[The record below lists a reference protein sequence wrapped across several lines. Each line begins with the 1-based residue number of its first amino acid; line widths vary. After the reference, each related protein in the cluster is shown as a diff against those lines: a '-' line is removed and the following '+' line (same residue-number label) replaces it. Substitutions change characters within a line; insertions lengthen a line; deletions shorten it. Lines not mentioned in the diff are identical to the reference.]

1 MAWLRDFARSR
12 RFQLGRP
19 RDLTLVEDPARLL
32 FLRSLAPDDPTTAL
46 WSLSLETGAE
56 RLLAGPRELLAG
68 ASEQIPADEL
78 SRRERMRESARGIVA
93 YSVTD
98 AAGSATHTRQL
109 AIFALSGR
117 LFACD
122 IAAGVTREI
131 PAAGPCVDP
140 RPNPAGTAVAYLRGR
155 ALRVTD
161 LEGQIILELSDSDP
175 EVRYGAAEFG
185 AAEEMSRHHGYW
197 WSPDGRSLLVAKV
210 SEHDVAS
217 WWLGDPADASTEP
230 VRQRYPF
237 AGTPN
242 PEVRL
247 VIADLTKTSNNATN
261 VDLPYADLPYL
272 HAVRWHQTGL
282 LLALHS
288 RDHGRAEIRSIDP
301 ATGATQL
308 LTADT
313 DPDWLELMPGTPRR
327 LPDGRLLH
335 ARHASASASDGDIDT
350 RRLFIDDSAVTEPGL
365 QVLSVAGLSEDRTIF
380 IATDEPTERHVYALH
395 HDTGHVTKLTTEP
408 GVHAATTAGPSSTLL
423 AISSETLEAD
433 GVTVTVTGTGTGLD
447 ADQENSRSR
456 ATLNSL
462 PQPTTV
468 DGEKPPRV
476 TLLKAGDRELRTA
489 LLLPRDEVRP
499 AGPLPVIMDPYG
511 GPLTQR
517 VLRARR
523 LFYEPQ
529 WLADQ
534 GFAVIVA
541 DGRGS
546 PARGPRWERAF
557 RFDVATAALDD
568 QVAALEHV
576 IKQHPGE
583 LDSSR
588 VGIKGW
594 SFGGYLAALAVLRR
608 PDVFAAAVA
617 GAAVTEWRWYDSV
630 ATERYLGLPQE
641 HPEAYDR
648 SSLLPLAAGL
658 TRPLLL
664 VHGLTDDNVHPRHSL
679 RLARELFAAG
689 RDCEL
694 LLLPGVTHMV
704 WQPAVI
710 ERLLEANVRFFRRRL
725 APKEN
730 E

>member
-1 MAWLRDFARSR
+1 MAVMGGDSGSGSDFSAADHDWLRRFARSR

-19 RDLTLVEDPARLL
+19 RDLVFVSDPARLL
-32 FLRSLAPDDPTTAL
+32 FLRSAAQDDPATGL
-46 WSLSLETGAE
+46 WSLNIETGEE
-56 RLLAGPRELLAG
+56 RLLADPTELLNG
-68 ASEQIPADEL
+68 SPEEIPAQEL
-78 SRRERMRESARGIVA
+78 RRRERMRESARGIVA
-93 YSVTD
+93 YSLGRD
-98 AAGSATHTRQL
+98 DQL
-109 AIFALSGR
+109 AVFALSGR

-122 IAAGVTREI
+122 VATGGTREI
-131 PAAGPCVDP
+131 PVVGPCVDP
-140 RPNPAGTAVAYLRGR
+140 QLNADGTAVAYLHGP

-161 LEGQIILELSDSDP
+161 LGGQVIVELSDSDP
-175 EVRYGAAEFG
+175 EVRFGAAEFG
-185 AAEEMSRHHGYW
+185 AEEEMSRHHGYW
-197 WSPDGRSLLVAKV
+197 WSPDGSRLLVAKV

-217 WWLGDPADASTEP
+217 WWLGDPSDASAEP

-237 AGTPN
+237 AGAPN
-242 PEVRL
+242 PDVRL
-247 VIADLTKTSNNATN
+247 LLAGLGADTVS

-272 HAVRWHQTGL
+272 HAVRWDQSGL

-288 RDHGRAEIRSIDP
+288 RDHGRAEIRAVDP
-301 ATGATQL
+301 TTGATRL
-308 LTADT
+308 LAADT
-313 DPDWLELMPGTPRR
+313 DPDWLELMPGTPRL

-335 ARHASASASDGDIDT
+335 ARHSADT
-350 RRLFIDDSAVTEPGL
+350 HQLVIDDTPVTPPGL
-365 QVLSVAGLSEDRTIF
+365 QVLSVAGASADRTIF
-380 IATDEPTERHVYALH
+380 CATEEPTERHLYSLDH
-395 HDTGHVTKLTTEP
+395 RTGEVTRLTTEP
-408 GVHAATTAGPSSTLL
+408 GVHTATVAGAML
-423 AISSETLEAD
+423 AISSETLDTD
-433 GVTVTVTGTGTGLD
+433 GVTVTVFDGD
-447 ADQENSRSR
+447 RQV
-456 ATLNSL
+456 ATLKSL
-462 PQPTTV
+462 PQPTAV
-468 DGEKPPRV
+468 SAKAPPTV
-476 TLLKAGDRELRTA
+476 TLLAAGDRELRTA
-489 LLLPRDEVRP
+489 LLVPRDEVRP
-499 AGPLPVIMDPYG
+499 PGPLPVIMDPYG
-511 GPLTQR
+511 GPLSQR

-546 PARGPRWERAF
+546 PARGPRWERGF

-568 QVAALEHV
+568 QVAALEHIV
-576 IKQHPGE
+576 NLHPGE
-583 LDSSR
+583 LDITR

-679 RLARELFAAG
+679 QLARALFAAG

-704 WQPAVI
+704 WQPEVI
-710 ERLLEANVRFFRRRL
+710 ERLLEANVRFFRRSLTKQELTKQEEQEGIR
-725 APKEN
+725 
-730 E
+730 